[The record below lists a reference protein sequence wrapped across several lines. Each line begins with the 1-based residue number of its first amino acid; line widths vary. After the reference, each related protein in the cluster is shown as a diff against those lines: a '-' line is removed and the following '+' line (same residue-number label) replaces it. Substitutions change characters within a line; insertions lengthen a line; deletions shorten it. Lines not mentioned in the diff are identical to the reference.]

1 MAQEDV
7 SGDGGVLK
15 KTLQAGTGHQPQRG
29 HTVFAHY
36 TGRLTDGTVFDST
49 QGKPHRAEFG
59 FYFTLGAGEVIT
71 GWDVGFGAMRVGEK
85 AVLTCRS
92 DYAYGDQG
100 MPGVIPRKA
109 TLAFE
114 VELLDSRKLSSAE
127 RQEIDNKVAAARR

>member
-1 MAQEDV
+1 MANEDV

-15 KTLQAGTGHQPQRG
+15 RTLQAGTGVQPQRG
-29 HTVFAHY
+29 HTVF
-36 TGRLTDGTVFDST
+36 DST
-49 QGKPHRAEFG
+49 KGKPHRAEFG

-100 MPGVIPRKA
+100 MPGVIPQKA
-109 TLAFE
+109 TLEFE
-114 VELLDSRKLSSAE
+114 VELLDSRKLSAAE
-127 RQEIDNKVAAARR
+127 RDTIDAKVAAARR